1 MKEAMNEIILV
12 VDDDR
17 DTNALVKRML
27 VKAGFKVISAFSG
40 KEAIDQVRAKKV
52 DCVLLD
58 LGLPDINGMEVLTE
72 INKLG
77 SGTPVIIITGNAD
90 IRKAVEAIKQGAFD
104 FLGKPVEYA
113 VLEVVLRQALN
124 MVTMQREL
132 DIMRRQV
139 QKAVPP
145 VLLGDSEQMRAI
157 LRDLD
162 KVAQSPASTVLLTG
176 ETGTGKELAAQTIHY
191 NSSRRDKPFVIV
203 NCTVLHEQLLESE
216 LFGHERGAFT
226 DAKEAK
232 KGLLEVAH
240 GGSLLLDE
248 IGDMDFKLQS
258 KLLRVLETGIFRR
271 VGGTQEIEVDVRMI
285 AATNKK
291 LEEEIKKGAFR
302 QDLYY
307 RLQVVPVDMPPLREH
322 TEDVL
327 LLARNFLTRYAF
339 ETRRSAPRLSPEVER
354 ALVAYEWPGNVRELR
369 NLMERLVIMGTR
381 ETIELADLP
390 EVFRSSAVMAEPA
403 ADVPGDSTM
412 AFKKV
417 KQQAVMMFEKNYLAT
432 LMRRND
438 GNVSKSSKEARIE
451 RRNFQRLLKKYNIT
465 PHEFRAE

>member
-1 MKEAMNEIILV
+1 MNEIILV

-27 VKAGFKVISAFSG
+27 TKSGFKVMSAFSG
-40 KEAIDQVRAKKV
+40 KEAIAHVRSRKV
-52 DCVLLD
+52 DSVLLD
-58 LGLPDINGMEVLTE
+58 LGLPDINGMEVLAE
-72 INKLG
+72 INKIG
-77 SGTPVIIITGNAD
+77 AGTPVIIITGNAD
-90 IRKAVEAIKQGAFD
+90 IRKAVDAIKQGAFD
-104 FLGKPVEYA
+104 FLAKPIEYA
-113 VLEVVLRQALN
+113 ALEVVLRQALN
-124 MVTMQREL
+124 MATMQCEL
-132 DIMRRQV
+132 DLMRRQV
-139 QKAVPP
+139 QKSGPP
-145 VLLGDSEQMRAI
+145 VLLGDSEQMRAV

-162 KVAQSPASTVLLTG
+162 KVAQSPATTVLLTG

-191 NSSRRDKPFVIV
+191 NSSRRDKPFVVV

-226 DAKEAK
+226 DAKESK

-240 GGSLLLDE
+240 GGTLLLDE

-258 KLLRVLETGIFRR
+258 KLLRVLETGIFRH

-307 RLQVVPVDMPPLREH
+307 RLQVVPVNMPPLREH
-322 TEDVL
+322 KEDVL
-327 LLARNFLTRYAF
+327 LLARNFLTLYAF
-339 ETRRSAPRLSPEVER
+339 ETRRSVPRLSPQVEK
-354 ALVAYEWPGNVRELR
+354 ALVAFDWPGNVRELR

-381 ETIELADLP
+381 ETIEIADLP
-390 EVFRSSAVMAEPA
+390 EVLRSAAAAPAPTPDMPAKSAA
-403 ADVPGDSTM
+403 T
-412 AFKKV
+412 FKKV
-417 KQQAVMMFEKNYLAT
+417 KQQAVMVFEKNYLEA
-432 LMRRND
+432 LMQRNE
-438 GNVSKSSKEARIE
+438 GNVSKSSKEAGIE

-465 PHEFRAE
+465 PEGFRAQ